1 MEQIF
6 WKTWNSHYSVQI
18 WYNYSIFHSHKT
30 YNRRTISEW
39 IIQFW
44 FTVCNCVQ
52 LCAPLCIAIMAYTAH
67 LNSKWQV
74 LIGLQKWTFYHSIS
88 PQRNIFADRRLYE
101 SIKLSTE
108 VRLLNEI
115 LAGNPCFCFQN
126 CPNFDP
132 KYTNW
137 IIKARIFCF
146 FSSCSFAL
154 K

>member
-1 MEQIF
+1 MEKICR
-6 WKTWNSHYSVQI
+6 KTWNTHFPPRRKVI
-18 WYNYSIFHSHKT
+18 IGELKLCIHK
-30 YNRRTISEW
+30 
-39 IIQFW
+39 QFPNESFNSGSLW
-44 FTVCNCVQ
+44 ATM
-52 LCAPLCIAIMAYTAH
+52 CAPLCIAIMAYTAH